1 MCELTA
7 CILLRVGGCI
17 QARNIHRHAALCV
30 CIGVCVW
37 VLGGAGV
44 CLCVWSEKGGP
55 TGILRP
61 DQTAHAC
68 NMSQYPP
75 VYHKF
80 YGAARH
86 VTRRKT
92 LLHSSLLSLSS
103 PCGPSLAHL
112 SAKTNFD
119 SSRVQ
124 VSAAILRTSCLLLTL
139 KWLLYGNAP
148 SPPASKLI
156 ISIRKTGWR
165 RLSLSHSRA
174 LMCPTDCD
182 WIFWNWWT
190 VRVLVGV
197 RAQFKNVSM
206 ASLLPRIL

>member
-17 QARNIHRHAALCV
+17 RAPAISIDVRPCV
-30 CIGVCVW
+30 CVYMGFRRSGCVFVCV
-37 VLGGAGV
+37 
-44 CLCVWSEKGGP
+44 CVRSEKGGP

-61 DQTAHAC
+61 DQTAHGC
-68 NMSQYPP
+68 NMSQYQA

-92 LLHSSLLSLSS
+92 LLHSSLLSLLSLSS

-119 SSRVQ
+119 SSRVE
-124 VSAAILRTSCLLLTL
+124 VSAAIHRTSCLLLAL
-139 KWLLYGNAP
+139 K
-148 SPPASKLI
+148 
-156 ISIRKTGWR
+156 
-165 RLSLSHSRA
+165 
-174 LMCPTDCD
+174 
-182 WIFWNWWT
+182 
-190 VRVLVGV
+190 
-197 RAQFKNVSM
+197 
-206 ASLLPRIL
+206 

>member
-1 MCELTA
+1 
-7 CILLRVGGCI
+7 
-17 QARNIHRHAALCV
+17 
-30 CIGVCVW
+30 
-37 VLGGAGV
+37 
-44 CLCVWSEKGGP
+44 VWSEKGGP

-119 SSRVQ
+119 SSRVE
-124 VSAAILRTSCLLLTL
+124 VSAAIHRTSCLLLTL

-165 RLSLSHSRA
+165 RLSLIRGRS
-174 LMCPTDCD
+174 CVPPIVIE
-182 WIFWNWWT
+182 IFGT
-190 VRVLVGV
+190 GELC
-197 RAQFKNVSM
+197 AM
-206 ASLLPRIL
+206 ASPSARILEGKKIKSFRRLLIFSISCCRGCWDWRIPF

>member
-1 MCELTA
+1 VEYFCTAAVANETFYAKWNKCVSSLHAFSRELA
-7 CILLRVGGCI
+7 AAS
-17 QARNIHRHAALCV
+17 ARPQYPSTRGPVYTYMYRCV
-30 CIGVCVW
+30 C
-37 VLGGAGV
+37 LGIRRSGY
-44 CLCVWSEKGGP
+44 VWSEKGGP

-119 SSRVQ
+119 SSRVE
-124 VSAAILRTSCLLLTL
+124 VSAAIHRTSCLLLTL
-139 KWLLYGNAP
+139 K
-148 SPPASKLI
+148 
-156 ISIRKTGWR
+156 
-165 RLSLSHSRA
+165 
-174 LMCPTDCD
+174 
-182 WIFWNWWT
+182 
-190 VRVLVGV
+190 
-197 RAQFKNVSM
+197 
-206 ASLLPRIL
+206 

>member
-1 MCELTA
+1 VEYFCAAAAANETFYAKWNKCVSSLHA
-7 CILLRVGGCI
+7 SSRGLAAAS
-17 QARNIHRHAALCV
+17 ARPQYPSTRGPV
-30 CIGVCVW
+30 CMYRGVL

-44 CLCVWSEKGGP
+44 CVWSEKGGP

-103 PCGPSLAHL
+103 PCGPSLARSSLGQRQILTAAAWRCQQQFTEQVVCCSHL
-112 SAKTNFD
+112 SDCFMEMRLRLP
-119 SSRVQ
+119 RVQ
-124 VSAAILRTSCLLLTL
+124 IDN
-139 KWLLYGNAP
+139 KY
-148 SPPASKLI
+148 
-156 ISIRKTGWR
+156 
-165 RLSLSHSRA
+165 
-174 LMCPTDCD
+174 
-182 WIFWNWWT
+182 
-190 VRVLVGV
+190 
-197 RAQFKNVSM
+197 
-206 ASLLPRIL
+206 

>member
-1 MCELTA
+1 MHSLESWRLHP
-7 CILLRVGGCI
+7 R
-17 QARNIHRHAALCV
+17 ARNIHRHAALCERI
-30 CIGVCVW
+30 CMYMYRC
-37 VLGGAGV
+37 V
-44 CLCVWSEKGGP
+44 CLGIRRSGYVWSEKGGP

-119 SSRVQ
+119 SSRVE
-124 VSAAILRTSCLLLTL
+124 VSAAIHRTSCLLLAL
-139 KWLLYGNAP
+139 K
-148 SPPASKLI
+148 
-156 ISIRKTGWR
+156 
-165 RLSLSHSRA
+165 
-174 LMCPTDCD
+174 
-182 WIFWNWWT
+182 
-190 VRVLVGV
+190 
-197 RAQFKNVSM
+197 
-206 ASLLPRIL
+206 

>member
-1 MCELTA
+1 MG
-7 CILLRVGGCI
+7 IRRSGCVFV
-17 QARNIHRHAALCV
+17 CV
-30 CIGVCVW
+30 CVR
-37 VLGGAGV
+37 
-44 CLCVWSEKGGP
+44 SEKGGP

-61 DQTAHAC
+61 DQTAHGC
-68 NMSQYPP
+68 NMSQYQA

-119 SSRVQ
+119 SSRVE
-124 VSAAILRTSCLLLTL
+124 VSAAIHRTSCLLLAL

-165 RLSLSHSRA
+165 RLSHLSA

-182 WIFWNWWT
+182 WNFWNWWT
-190 VRVLVGV
+190 VRVLIGV
-197 RAQFKNVSM
+197 KGQFKNAST
-206 ASLLPRIL
+206 ASLPLSENAPSIKA

>member
-1 MCELTA
+1 MEYFCGAAVAANETFYAKWNKCVSSLHASSRGLAAASARPQYPSTRGPL
-7 CILLRVGGCI
+7 CI
-17 QARNIHRHAALCV
+17 
-30 CIGVCVW
+30 CIGVCMC
-37 VLGGAGV
+37 LGIRRS
-44 CLCVWSEKGGP
+44 CWCVWSEKGGP

-119 SSRVQ
+119 SSRVRRCQPQFTEQ
-124 VSAAILRTSCLLLTL
+124 VVCCSHLSDCFMEMHASAS
-139 KWLLYGNAP
+139 
-148 SPPASKLI
+148 
-156 ISIRKTGWR
+156 R
-165 RLSLSHSRA
+165 RR
-174 LMCPTDCD
+174 
-182 WIFWNWWT
+182 
-190 VRVLVGV
+190 RV
-197 RAQFKNVSM
+197 QIDNKY
-206 ASLLPRIL
+206 